1 MPSSPRRTLAQTC
14 HLSSRCLLPSSPTP
28 QAVYGC
34 SFVSDH
40 RHCPSLACP
49 HILTFASFAHSSGG
63 AERAESDLEK
73 RVLTAGGN
81 LSKKNGLYLEL
92 QKKQTETEKLLSDKT
107 TELERASTL
116 TEELTR
122 KLKRAEL
129 LALEQTEDIQN
140 KDELLQKRQTELDR
154 ERG

>member
-1 MPSSPRRTLAQTC
+1 MTSQSSENNILSSPSVA
-14 HLSSRCLLPSSPTP
+14 
-28 QAVYGC
+28 
-34 SFVSDH
+34 SDH
-40 RHCPSLACP
+40 RYYLLLAYP
-49 HILTFASFAHSSGG
+49 TFASFACSPGR

-73 RVLTAGGN
+73 RVLTAGET
-81 LSKKNGLYLEL
+81 LSKKNGLLLSL
-92 QKKQTETEKLLSDKT
+92 QKKQTETEKLLGNKT
-107 TELERASTL
+107 TELEKAATL

-129 LALEQTEDIQN
+129 LAREQTEDIQN

>member
-1 MPSSPRRTLAQTC
+1 MQFCLGSPHCSSLT
-14 HLSSRCLLPSSPTP
+14 
-28 QAVYGC
+28 
-34 SFVSDH
+34 
-40 RHCPSLACP
+40 CP
-49 HILTFASFAHSSGG
+49 HILTFASCAHSSGG

-73 RVLTAGGN
+73 RVLTAAEN
-81 LSKKNGLYLEL
+81 LSRKNGLYLEL
-92 QKKQTETEKLLSDKT
+92 QKKETETEKLLSDKT
-107 TELERASTL
+107 TELEKASTL

-140 KDELLQKRQTELDR
+140 KDELLKKRQTELDR